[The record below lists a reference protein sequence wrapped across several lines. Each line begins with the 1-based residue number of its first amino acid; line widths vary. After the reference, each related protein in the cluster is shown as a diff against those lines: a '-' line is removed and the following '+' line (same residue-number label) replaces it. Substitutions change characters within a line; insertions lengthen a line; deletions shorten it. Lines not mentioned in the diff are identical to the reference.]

1 MTRYVLY
8 EDDINSHVDDRLI
21 GQRLMTG
28 RLTRRL
34 LSRAGETSQ
43 ALDKVVTEYLV
54 RTCQATSELKWR

>member
-8 EDDINSHVDDRLI
+8 EDDMNSHVDDRLI

-54 RTCQATSELKWR
+54 RTC

>member
-1 MTRYVLY
+1 MTKYVFY
-8 EDDINSHVDDRLI
+8 EDINSHVDYRLI

-43 ALDKVVTEYLV
+43 GIG
-54 RTCQATSELKWR
+54 